1 MKIPFQIWH
10 NLKPLIKKIII
21 ARTLVFCGFLLGLGQ
36 LEGLSNENQEIGLSE
51 LIALGV
57 KNNPRLISLRGAI
70 TIAEARKKTA
80 KAWRDPQIRFRKN
93 WGSSVVPSPFTETR
107 TESFTEQVTRTE
119 VNADGQ
125 EKKTVSEENVTRNIT
140 RTITEGRSKTI
151 TEETIEE
158 QSEENITILPNP
170 EIFEPGGVKTDNRD
184 SLRTGTRTDFHDTDP
199 YADETGMELQFRLYV
214 PHPVIRKARLK
225 KAEQEIQLA
234 RETATAEENS
244 VMLKVR
250 EEYEQLQ
257 HLKALIEILKMEH
270 EAALSYSQNQSKL
283 LNSGLIT
290 IDKVEYV
297 DSDGITVDAAEL
309 EYMAQRDKIAAMV
322 GLRESDKIR
331 VTDKIISP
339 TIDLDQT
346 HLEYLIRMALA
357 NRGEL
362 LVLKKREEI
371 AQTSLSASKAK
382 LIPWFDYVQAGV
394 SRDEE
399 SGQRTGDN
407 WGVQLA
413 MSIPIFSWMNSESS
427 IQEAA
432 LTSYYSQKGATQ
444 KIITSEVVA
453 AYQNLKRAKSYREK
467 ARTHAQIQQKYNSDF
482 IERIGNTNR
491 NKAERIRFEI
501 SRNTAKTNEHKLDAE
516 RAYNKALMQLEKSLG
531 SPLGKVF
538 TNSEQKEL
546 LSSKDL
552 GLENKGNE
560 KNLKALNGKK
570 KWEFPFVK
578 KFRSGFKSSSSKS
591 KSKE

>member
-1 MKIPFQIWH
+1 MKPITTE
-10 NLKPLIKKIII
+10 LSTLRTII
-21 ARTLVFCGFLLGLGQ
+21 FCAFLLSLGQ
-36 LEGLSNENQEIGLSE
+36 LQILSEEKQEIGLSE

-93 WGSSVVPSPFTETR
+93 WGSSVIPSPFSETR
-107 TESFTEQVTRTE
+107 TESFSEQVTRTE

-125 EKKTVSEENVTRNIT
+125 EKKTISEENVSRNIT
-140 RTITEGRSKTI
+140 RTVNEGRSKTV
-151 TEETIEE
+151 TEEVIEE
-158 QSEENITILPNP
+158 QSQENITILPNP

-184 SLRTGTRTDFHDTDP
+184 SIRTGTRTDFHENDP
-199 YADETGMELQFRLYV
+199 YADESEMQLQFRLYV

-244 VMLKVR
+244 VILNVR

-257 HLKALIEILKMEH
+257 HLKARIEIIKMEH
-270 EAALSYSQNQSKL
+270 EAALSYSRNQSRL

-297 DSDGITVDAAEL
+297 DSDGIAVDAAEL

-322 GLRESDKIR
+322 GLRESEQIR
-331 VTDKIISP
+331 VTDEIISP
-339 TIDLDQT
+339 AVDLDQT
-346 HLEYLIRMALA
+346 HLEYLIRMALT

-362 LVLKKREEI
+362 LVIKKKEEI

-394 SRDEE
+394 SREE
-399 SGQRTGDN
+399 EGGQRTGDN

-467 ARTHAQIQQKYNSDF
+467 TRTHAQIQQKYNADF
-482 IERIGNTNR
+482 IEKIGNTNR

-538 TNSEQKEL
+538 TNSEQKEFL
-546 LSSKDL
+546 PSKNLGPEQKANGKNLEALSSK
-552 GLENKGNE
+552 
-560 KNLKALNGKK
+560 K
-570 KWEFPFVK
+570 KWKFPFVK
-578 KFRSGFKSSSSKS
+578 KLRPGFESSSSKS

>member
-1 MKIPFQIWH
+1 MKPITTE
-10 NLKPLIKKIII
+10 LSTLRTII
-21 ARTLVFCGFLLGLGQ
+21 FCAFLLSLGQ
-36 LEGLSNENQEIGLSE
+36 VQVLSEEKQEIGLSE

-93 WGSSVVPSPFTETR
+93 WGSSVIPSPFSETR
-107 TESFTEQVTRTE
+107 TESFSEQVTRTE

-125 EKKTVSEENVTRNIT
+125 EKKTISEENVSRNIT
-140 RTITEGRSKTI
+140 RTVTEGRSKTV
-151 TEETIEE
+151 TEEVIEE
-158 QSEENITILPNP
+158 QSQENITILPNP

-184 SLRTGTRTDFHDTDP
+184 SIRTGTRTDFHETDP
-199 YADETGMELQFRLYV
+199 YADESEIQLQFRLYV

-244 VMLKVR
+244 VILNVR

-257 HLKALIEILKMEH
+257 HLKARIEIIKMEH
-270 EAALSYSQNQSKL
+270 EAALSYSRNQSRL

-297 DSDGITVDAAEL
+297 DSDGIAVDAAEL

-322 GLRESDKIR
+322 GLRESEQIR
-331 VTDKIISP
+331 VTDEIISP
-339 TIDLDQT
+339 TVDLDQT
-346 HLEYLIRMALA
+346 HLEYLIRMALT

-362 LVLKKREEI
+362 LVIKKKEEI

-394 SRDEE
+394 SREE
-399 SGQRTGDN
+399 EGGQRTGDN

-467 ARTHAQIQQKYNSDF
+467 TRTHAQIQQKYNADF
-482 IERIGNTNR
+482 IEKIGNTNR
-491 NKAERIRFEI
+491 NKAEKIRFEI

-538 TNSEQKEL
+538 TNSEQKEFVPRKNL
-546 LSSKDL
+546 GLEQKTNGKNLEALSSK
-552 GLENKGNE
+552 
-560 KNLKALNGKK
+560 K
-570 KWEFPFVK
+570 KWKFPFVK
-578 KFRSGFKSSSSKS
+578 KLRPGFKSSSSKS

>member
-1 MKIPFQIWH
+1 MKPITTE
-10 NLKPLIKKIII
+10 LSTLRTII
-21 ARTLVFCGFLLGLGQ
+21 FCAFLLSLGQ
-36 LEGLSNENQEIGLSE
+36 LQILSEEKQEIGLSE

-93 WGSSVVPSPFTETR
+93 WGSSVIPSPFSETR
-107 TESFTEQVTRTE
+107 TESFSEQVTRTE

-125 EKKTVSEENVTRNIT
+125 EKKTISEENVSRNIT
-140 RTITEGRSKTI
+140 RTVNEGRSKTV
-151 TEETIEE
+151 TEEVIEE
-158 QSEENITILPNP
+158 QSQENITILPNP

-184 SLRTGTRTDFHDTDP
+184 SIRTGTRTDFHENDP
-199 YADETGMELQFRLYV
+199 YADESEMQLQFRLYV

-244 VMLKVR
+244 VILNVR

-257 HLKALIEILKMEH
+257 HLKARIEIIKMEH
-270 EAALSYSQNQSKL
+270 EAALSYSRNQSRL

-297 DSDGITVDAAEL
+297 DSDGIAVDAAEL

-322 GLRESDKIR
+322 GLRESEQIR
-331 VTDKIISP
+331 VTDEIISP
-339 TIDLDQT
+339 AVDLDQT
-346 HLEYLIRMALA
+346 HLEYLIRMALT

-362 LVLKKREEI
+362 LVIKKKEEI

-394 SRDEE
+394 SREE
-399 SGQRTGDN
+399 EGGQRTGDN

-467 ARTHAQIQQKYNSDF
+467 TRTHAQIQQKYNADF
-482 IERIGNTNR
+482 IEKIGNTNR

-538 TNSEQKEL
+538 TNSKQKEFVPRKNLGLEQKANGKNLEA
-546 LSSKDL
+546 LSSK
-552 GLENKGNE
+552 
-560 KNLKALNGKK
+560 K
-570 KWEFPFVK
+570 KWKFPFVK
-578 KFRSGFKSSSSKS
+578 KLRPGFESSSSKS